1 MTREIFTL
9 ENFVLM
15 NVLIKTPMTNNIL
28 IEDQYKR
35 TSLFEKENV
44 NYLVRVLKRFN
55 TVPKVNNINII
66 TSISQP
72 DVFKIVP
79 NKSIIIGS
87 SFLNKP
93 VLALVY
99 LRYGIEWQLWYKAL
113 GSEKNDTVLCD
124 IAALEV
130 TRIFY
135 KLLPEDDKE
144 KLKSLNYFLIDLI
157 KNDEDLNT
165 ESLLKYEELQAFHGL
180 NNANKVFKE
189 SWKPIVENL
198 AKPTEYL
205 LMSGGDLRLNI
216 DEIDL
221 LNKYGC
227 RPFPR
232 PDAFTFASSTATSVS
247 NFAFDKTDKVRS
259 ILIKNSLKNGFKNA
273 TIEFSELLKNN
284 LRKIF
289 KLNDECQIIFS
300 SSGTDSSLQIAAI
313 TQIVSDKDIT
323 HVLVASDET
332 GSGVPSALKGC
343 HFENTTAL
351 NYPVKKGEKIEGFRD
366 IDLIKISLRDEKGE
380 LKSPFQ
386 IDTEV
391 FATIS
396 KTNKLGKHIVLHVM
410 DQSKLGYQSPGEEM
424 MQNLKTLD
432 NLSIQIIVDAS
443 QLRLDPKDIQNYLKK
458 GYIVTITGSKYF
470 TGPPYSGA
478 LIVPKSVSKLIDSVK
493 NTLPQGLAKYYNH
506 SDWPKSW
513 FCSNDLSDGYNY
525 GSYMRW
531 NAAIVEMDRYYKTPI
546 LYRNMG
552 IEMFCNFVE
561 DSIKDATFLEPLYG
575 DETKT
580 NTYNSKEFGIR
591 NIRTIFPFFILKN
604 NEVLSIDNVKK
615 LYILLNSDISDQFE
629 DSPLEII
636 RLAAQ
641 KCHIGQAVNV
651 KYGNDFQSAVLRIS
665 LGARVISESWVNRD
679 ISIYFRNIETQMNQ
693 VTVIIKKIELI
704 LSNPELLN

>member
-1 MTREIFTL
+1 
-9 ENFVLM
+9 
-15 NVLIKTPMTNNIL
+15 MTNNIL

-55 TVPKVNNINII
+55 TVPKINNINII
-66 TSISQP
+66 TSNSKPNI
-72 DVFKIVP
+72 FKIVP

-87 SFLNKP
+87 LFLNKP

-113 GSEKNDTVLCD
+113 GNEKHNTGLCD

-135 KLLPEDDKE
+135 KLLPKNDKE
-144 KLKSLNYFLIDLI
+144 KLKSLDYFLIDLI
-157 KNDEDLNT
+157 KNDKGLNA
-165 ESLLKYEELQAFHGL
+165 EHLLNYEELQAFHSL
-180 NNANKVFKE
+180 NNTNKIFKQ
-189 SWKPIVENL
+189 SWKSIIENL

-205 LMSGGDLRLNI
+205 LMDGGDLRLNI

-232 PDAFTFASSTATSVS
+232 PEAFTFASSTATSVS

-259 ILIKNSLKNGFKNA
+259 ILIKNSLQNGLKNA

-284 LRKIF
+284 LKKIF

-300 SSGTDSSLQIAAI
+300 PSGTDSALQIAAI
-313 TQIVSDKDIT
+313 TQIISTKDIT

-332 GSGVPSALKGC
+332 GSGVPAALKGC

-351 NYPVKKGEKIEGFRD
+351 NHPVKKGDKIDGFRD
-366 IDLIKISLRDEKGE
+366 IDLIKVPFRDENGA
-380 LKSPFQ
+380 LKSASQLDDEIFK
-386 IDTEV
+386 
-391 FATIS
+391 AIS
-396 KTNKLGKHIVLHVM
+396 KTNELGRHVVLHTM
-410 DQSKLGYQSPGEEM
+410 DQSKLGYQSPSEKM
-424 MQNLKTLD
+424 MQKLNTLK
-432 NLSIQIIVDAS
+432 NLSMQVIVDAA
-443 QLRLDPKDIQNYLKK
+443 QLRLDPTDIQNYLNK

-478 LIVPKSVSKLIDSVK
+478 LILPECVSKSILSVK
-493 NTLPQGLAKYYNH
+493 NPLPKGLTKYYNH
-506 SDWPKSW
+506 SDWPTSW

-531 NAAIVEMDRYYKTPI
+531 NAAIVEMERYFKTPI

-552 IEMFCNFVE
+552 IEMFCNFAE
-561 DSIKDATFLEPLYG
+561 DSIKDATFLEPIYEN
-575 DETKT
+575 ETKT
-580 NTYNSKEFGIR
+580 NSYNSKEFGIR
-591 NIRTIFPFFILKN
+591 NIRTIFPFFILKDK
-604 NEVLSIDNVKK
+604 EVLPIDKVKK
-615 LYILLNSDISDQFE
+615 LYTLLNSDLSDQFK

-651 KYGNDFQSAVLRIS
+651 KYGNDIESAILRIS

-679 ISIYFRNIETQMNQ
+679 ISLYFRNIEIQMNQ
-693 VTVIIKKIELI
+693 ITVIIKKIELI
-704 LSNPELLN
+704 LNNPELLN

>member
-1 MTREIFTL
+1 MTNKI
-9 ENFVLM
+9 
-15 NVLIKTPMTNNIL
+15 PMTNNIL

-55 TVPKVNNINII
+55 TVPKINNINII
-66 TSISQP
+66 TSTREP
-72 DVFKIVP
+72 NVFKIVP

-87 SFLNKP
+87 LFLKEP
-93 VLALVY
+93 ILALVY

-113 GSEKNDTVLCD
+113 SSEKNDTVLCD
-124 IAALEV
+124 LAALEV

-135 KLLPEDDKE
+135 KLLLKDDKE
-144 KLKSLNYFLIDLI
+144 KLKSLNYFLINLI

-165 ESLLKYEELQAFHGL
+165 ESLLKYEALQTFHGL
-180 NNANKVFKE
+180 NNSNKVFKE
-189 SWKPIVENL
+189 SWKPIIENL

-205 LMSGGDLRLNI
+205 FMSGGDLRLNI

-259 ILIKNSLKNGFKNA
+259 ILIKNSLKNGFKNT
-273 TIEFSELLKNN
+273 TIAFSELLKNN

-289 KLNDECQIIFS
+289 KLKDECQIIFS
-300 SSGTDSSLQIAAI
+300 PSGTDSALQIAAI
-313 TQIVSDKDIT
+313 TQIISNKDIT

-332 GSGVPSALKGC
+332 GSGVPAALKGC

-351 NYPVKKGEKIEGFRD
+351 NYPVKKGDKIEGFRD
-366 IDLIKISLRDEKGE
+366 IDLIKIPFRDENGA
-380 LKSPFQ
+380 LKSSSQ
-386 IDTEV
+386 LDKEV
-391 FATIS
+391 FNAIS
-396 KTNKLGKHIVLHVM
+396 KTNELGRHVVLHTM
-410 DQSKLGYQSPGEEM
+410 DQSKLGYQSPSEKM
-424 MQNLKTLD
+424 MQNLNTLN
-432 NLSIQIIVDAS
+432 NLSIQIIVDAA
-443 QLRLDPKDIQNYLKK
+443 QLRLDPTDIQNYLNK

-478 LIVPKSVSKLIDSVK
+478 LILPKSVSKLIHSVK
-493 NTLPQGLAKYYNH
+493 NTLPEGLTKYYHH
-506 SDWPKSW
+506 SDWPTSW

-531 NAAIVEMDRYYKTPI
+531 NAAIVEMVRYYKTPI

-552 IEMFCNFVE
+552 TEMFCNFVE

-575 DETKT
+575 NETKT
-580 NTYNSKEFGIR
+580 NSYNSAAFGI
-591 NIRTIFPFFILKN
+591 
-604 NEVLSIDNVKK
+604 
-615 LYILLNSDISDQFE
+615 
-629 DSPLEII
+629 
-636 RLAAQ
+636 
-641 KCHIGQAVNV
+641 
-651 KYGNDFQSAVLRIS
+651 
-665 LGARVISESWVNRD
+665 
-679 ISIYFRNIETQMNQ
+679 
-693 VTVIIKKIELI
+693 
-704 LSNPELLN
+704 

>member
-1 MTREIFTL
+1 
-9 ENFVLM
+9 M
-15 NVLIKTPMTNNIL
+15 NVLNIISMTNNIL
-28 IEDQYKR
+28 IENQYNR

-66 TSISQP
+66 TSTTEPTI
-72 DVFKIVP
+72 FKIIP

-87 SFLNKP
+87 AFLNQP

-113 GSEKNDTVLCD
+113 NSDKKDTVLCD

-135 KLLPEDDKE
+135 KLLPKNDKE
-144 KLKSLNYFLIDLI
+144 KLEKLDYFLINLI
-157 KNDEDLNT
+157 KNESDLST
-165 ESLLKYEELQAFHGL
+165 ECSLKHEGLQSFHGL
-180 NNANKVFKE
+180 QTLENNCKE
-189 SWKPIVENL
+189 SWKPIIENL

-205 LMSGGDLRLNI
+205 LMAGGDLRLNI
-216 DEIDL
+216 DEIEL

-232 PDAFTFASSTATSVS
+232 PDAFTFASSTASSVS

-259 ILIKNSLKNGFKNA
+259 ILINNSLKNGFKKA
-273 TIEFSELLKNN
+273 TIDFSQLLKDN

-289 KLNDECQIIFS
+289 KLNDECEIIFS
-300 SSGTDSSLQIAAI
+300 PSGTDSSLQIAAI
-313 TQIVSDKDIT
+313 TQIMSDKEIT
-323 HVLVASDET
+323 HILVASDET
-332 GSGVPSALKGC
+332 GSGVASALKGC

-351 NYPVKKGEKIEGFRD
+351 NYPVKKGDRIEGFRD
-366 IDLIKISLRDEKGE
+366 VDLIKIPFRDANGA
-380 LKSPFQ
+380 LKSSTQ
-386 IDTEV
+386 LDEEV
-391 FATIS
+391 FNAVF
-396 KTNKLGKHIVLHVM
+396 KTSELGRHVVLHTM
-410 DQSKLGYQSPGEEM
+410 DQSKLGYQSPSDEFIKKL
-424 MQNLKTLD
+424 NSLKK
-432 NLSIQIIVDAS
+432 LSMQIIVDGS
-443 QLRLDPKDIQNYLKK
+443 QLRLDPKDIQNYLSK

-470 TGPPYSGA
+470 TGPPYCGA
-478 LIVPKSVSKLIDSVK
+478 LILPKNVAKVISSAKT
-493 NTLPQGLAKYYNH
+493 TLPKGLTQYYNH
-506 SDWPKSW
+506 SDWPTSW
-513 FCSNDLSDGYNY
+513 SCSNDLSDGYNY

-561 DSIKDATFLEPLYG
+561 DSIKDAGFLVPIYG

-580 NTYNSKEFGIR
+580 NAYHSKEFGIR

-604 NEVLSIDNVKK
+604 NVALSVDNVKK
-615 LYILLNSDISDQFE
+615 LYTLLNSDLSDKFA
-629 DSPLEII
+629 DSSIEII

-641 KCHIGQAVNV
+641 KCHIGQAVEV
-651 KYGNDFQSAVLRIS
+651 KYSNDIESAVLRMS

-679 ISIYFRNIETQMNQ
+679 ISLFFRNIELQMNQ
-693 VTVIIKKIELI
+693 ITIIIKKIELI
-704 LSNPELLN
+704 INTPDLLN

>member
-1 MTREIFTL
+1 
-9 ENFVLM
+9 
-15 NVLIKTPMTNNIL
+15 MTNNIL

-55 TVPKVNNINII
+55 TVPKINNINII
-66 TSISQP
+66 TSTSVP

-87 SFLNKP
+87 LFLNEP

-113 GSEKNDTVLCD
+113 SEEKDDTVLCD
-124 IAALEV
+124 IAAFEV

-135 KLLPEDDKE
+135 KLLPKDDRE
-144 KLKSLNYFLIDLI
+144 KLKDLDYFLINLI
-157 KNDEDLNT
+157 KSDKDLDT
-165 ESLLKYEELQAFHGL
+165 ESLLKHEELQAFHGL
-180 NNANKVFKE
+180 NSTNKVFKE

-259 ILIKNSLKNGFKNA
+259 ILIKNSLKNGFKKA

-284 LRKIF
+284 LKKIF
-289 KLNDECQIIFS
+289 KLNDECEIIFS
-300 SSGTDSSLQIAAI
+300 PSGTDSSLQIAAI
-313 TQIVSDKDIT
+313 TQIISDKDIT
-323 HVLVASDET
+323 HILVASDET
-332 GSGVPSALKGC
+332 GSGVPAALKGC

-351 NYPVKKGEKIEGFRD
+351 NYPVKKGDKIEGFRD
-366 IDLIKISLRDEKGE
+366 IDLIKIPFRDENGQ
-380 LKSPFQ
+380 LKSSLQ
-386 IDTEV
+386 LDNEV
-391 FATIS
+391 FNAIS
-396 KTNKLGKHIVLHVM
+396 KTNELGRHVVLHIM
-410 DQSKLGYQSPGEEM
+410 DQSKLGYQSPSEKTIE
-424 MQNLKTLD
+424 NLNSLE
-432 NLSIQIIVDAS
+432 NLSLQIIVDGS
-443 QLRLDPKDIQNYLKK
+443 QLRLDPKDIQNYLNK

-478 LIVPKSVSKLIDSVK
+478 LILPKNVSQLIHSAKNKL
-493 NTLPQGLAKYYNH
+493 PEGLTKYYNH

-513 FCSNDLSDGYNY
+513 CCSNDLSDGYNY

-561 DSIKDATFLEPLYG
+561 DSIHEAAFLEPIYG

-580 NTYNSKEFGIR
+580 NSYNSKEFGIR
-591 NIRTIFPFFILKN
+591 NIRTIFPFFILKDN
-604 NEVLSIDNVKK
+604 KVLSVDHVKK
-615 LYILLNSDISDQFE
+615 LYVLLNSDLSNHFE

-665 LGARVISESWVNRD
+665 LGARVISESWINRD

-693 VTVIIKKIELI
+693 ITVIIKKIDLI
-704 LSNPELLN
+704 LNHPELLNE

>member
-1 MTREIFTL
+1 
-9 ENFVLM
+9 
-15 NVLIKTPMTNNIL
+15 MTNNIL
-28 IEDQYKR
+28 IENQYKR

-55 TVPKVNNINII
+55 TVPKINNINII
-66 TSISQP
+66 TSNSKP
-72 DVFKIVP
+72 NGYKIVP

-87 SFLNKP
+87 SFLEKP
-93 VLALVY
+93 VLALIY

-113 GSEKNDTVLCD
+113 GSDKNDTVLCD

-130 TRIFY
+130 TKIFY
-135 KLLPEDDKE
+135 ELLPKDDKE
-144 KLKSLNYFLIDLI
+144 KLKSLDYFLIDLI
-157 KNDEDLNT
+157 KNDEVLNT
-165 ESLLKYEELQAFHGL
+165 DSLLKYEALQDFHGL
-180 NNANKVFKE
+180 DNANIVFKE
-189 SWKPIVENL
+189 SWKPVVENL
-198 AKPTEYL
+198 AKPTEFL
-205 LMSGGDLRLNI
+205 LMAGGDLRLNI

-232 PDAFTFASSTATSVS
+232 PEAFTFASSTATSVS

-259 ILIKNSLKNGFKNA
+259 ILIGNSLKNGFEKT

-289 KLNDECQIIFS
+289 KLYEGCEIIFS
-300 SSGTDSSLQIAAI
+300 PSGTDSALQIAAI
-313 TQIVSDKDIT
+313 TQIVCDGDIT

-332 GSGVPSALKGC
+332 GSGVPAALKGC

-351 NYPVKKGEKIEGFRD
+351 NHPVKKGNKIEGFRD
-366 IDLIKISLRDEKGE
+366 VDLINIPFRDENGA
-380 LKSPFQ
+380 LKSTSQ
-386 IDTEV
+386 LDEEV
-391 FATIS
+391 FKAIS
-396 KTNKLGKHIVLHVM
+396 KTNELGRHVVLHIM
-410 DQSKLGYQSPGEEM
+410 DQSKLGYQSPSDELI
-424 MQNLKTLD
+424 QKLNSLD
-432 NLSIQIIVDAS
+432 KLSMQIIVDGS
-443 QLRLDPKDIQNYLKK
+443 QLRLDPKDVKKYLNK

-478 LIVPKSVSKLIDSVK
+478 LILPKSVSEAIIAVK
-493 NTLPQGLAKYYNH
+493 NKLPKGLTQYYNH
-506 SDWPKSW
+506 SDWPTSW
-513 FCSNDLSDGYNY
+513 SCSNTLPSGYNY

-531 NAAIVEMDRYYKTPI
+531 NAAMVEMDRYFRTPI

-561 DSIKDATFLEPLYG
+561 DSIKDATFLEPIYG

-580 NTYNSKEFGIR
+580 NSYSSEEFGIR
-591 NIRTIFPFFILKN
+591 NIRTIFPFFILK
-604 NEVLSIDNVKK
+604 DNIALPVDKVKK
-615 LYILLNSDISDQFE
+615 LYALLNSDLSDQFQ
-629 DSPLEII
+629 DSSLETT

-651 KYGNDFQSAVLRIS
+651 KYGNDVESAVLRIS

-679 ISIYFRNIETQMNQ
+679 ISLYFRNIELQMNQ
-693 VTVIIKKIELI
+693 ITVIIKKIELI
-704 LSNPELLN
+704 LNTPELLN

>member
-1 MTREIFTL
+1 
-9 ENFVLM
+9 
-15 NVLIKTPMTNNIL
+15 MTNNIL
-28 IEDQYKR
+28 IENQYKR

-55 TVPKVNNINII
+55 TVPKINNINII
-66 TSISQP
+66 TSTSEP
-72 DVFKIVP
+72 DIFKIVP
-79 NKSIIIGS
+79 NKSIIIGT

-93 VLALVY
+93 ALALVY

-113 GSEKNDTVLCD
+113 NSEKYDTALCD
-124 IAALEV
+124 WAALEV
-130 TRIFY
+130 TKIFY
-135 KLLPEDDKE
+135 KLLPKDDKE
-144 KLKSLNYFLIDLI
+144 KLENLDYFLINLI
-157 KNDEDLNT
+157 KNDTDFSDETLLNHT
-165 ESLLKYEELQAFHGL
+165 ELKALHGL
-180 NNANKVFKE
+180 NNTNKEFKKT
-189 SWKPIVENL
+189 WKTIVKNL

-205 LMSGGDLRLNI
+205 LMDGGDLRLNI

-232 PDAFTFASSTATSVS
+232 PDAFTFSSSTATSVS

-259 ILIKNSLKNGFKNA
+259 ILIRNSLKNGFKNA
-273 TIEFSELLKNN
+273 SIDFSELLKNN
-284 LRKIF
+284 LKKIF
-289 KLNDECQIIFS
+289 KLNEESEIIFS
-300 SSGTDSSLQIAAI
+300 PSGTDSSLQIAAI
-313 TQIVSDKDIT
+313 TQIFSDKEIT

-351 NYPVKKGEKIEGFRD
+351 NFPVKKGDKIEGFRD
-366 IDLIKISLRDEKGE
+366 VDLIKIPFRDENGA
-380 LKSPFQ
+380 LKSSKQ
-386 IDTEV
+386 LDEEV
-391 FATIS
+391 YDAIY
-396 KTNKLGKHIVLHVM
+396 KTNEQGRHIVLHTM
-410 DQSKLGYQSPGEEM
+410 DQSKLGYQSPSDELIKRL
-424 MQNLKTLD
+424 NTLAK
-432 NLSIQIIVDAS
+432 LSIQIVVDGS
-443 QLRLDPKDIQNYLKK
+443 QLRLDPKDIQNYLNK

-478 LIVPKSVSKLIDSVK
+478 LLLPKSVSKVLHSVK
-493 NTLPQGLAKYYNH
+493 NSLPAGLTQYYNH
-506 SDWPKSW
+506 PDWPISW

-561 DSIKDATFLEPLYG
+561 DSIKEASFLEPIYG
-575 DETKT
+575 NETKT
-580 NTYNSKEFGIR
+580 NSYTSKEFGIR

-604 NEVLSIDNVKK
+604 KEVLSVDNVKK
-615 LYILLNSDISDQFE
+615 LYTLLNSDLSDQFE

-651 KYGNDFQSAVLRIS
+651 KYGNDIESAVLRIS
-665 LGARVISESWVNRD
+665 LGARVISDSWVNRD
-679 ISIYFRNIETQMNQ
+679 ISLFFRNIEAQMSQ
-693 VTVIIKKIELI
+693 ITIIVKKIELI
-704 LSNPELLN
+704 LSNPELLD

>member
-1 MTREIFTL
+1 
-9 ENFVLM
+9 M
-15 NVLIKTPMTNNIL
+15 NVLNITSMTNNIL
-28 IEDQYKR
+28 IENQYNR

-66 TSISQP
+66 TSTTEPTI
-72 DVFKIVP
+72 FKIIP

-87 SFLNKP
+87 AFLNQP

-113 GSEKNDTVLCD
+113 NSDKKDTVLCD

-135 KLLPEDDKE
+135 KLLPKNDKE
-144 KLKSLNYFLIDLI
+144 KLEKLDYFLINLI
-157 KNDEDLNT
+157 KNESDLST
-165 ESLLKYEELQAFHGL
+165 ECSLKHEGLQSFHGL
-180 NNANKVFKE
+180 QTLENNCKE
-189 SWKPIVENL
+189 SWKPIIENL

-205 LMSGGDLRLNI
+205 LMAGGDLRLNI
-216 DEIDL
+216 DEIEL

-232 PDAFTFASSTATSVS
+232 PDAFTFASSTASSVS

-259 ILIKNSLKNGFKNA
+259 ILINNSLKNGFKKA
-273 TIEFSELLKNN
+273 TIDFSQLLKDN

-289 KLNDECQIIFS
+289 KLNDECEIIFS
-300 SSGTDSSLQIAAI
+300 PSGTDSSLQIAAI
-313 TQIVSDKDIT
+313 TQIMSDKEIT
-323 HVLVASDET
+323 HILVASDET
-332 GSGVPSALKGC
+332 GSGVASALKGC

-351 NYPVKKGEKIEGFRD
+351 NYPVKKGDRIEGFRD
-366 IDLIKISLRDEKGE
+366 VDLIKIPFRDANGA
-380 LKSPFQ
+380 LKSSTQ
-386 IDTEV
+386 LDEEV
-391 FATIS
+391 FNAVF
-396 KTNKLGKHIVLHVM
+396 KTSELGRHVVLHTM
-410 DQSKLGYQSPGEEM
+410 DQSKLGYQSPSDEFIKKL
-424 MQNLKTLD
+424 NSLKK
-432 NLSIQIIVDAS
+432 LSMQIIVDGS
-443 QLRLDPKDIQNYLKK
+443 QLRLDPKDIQNYLSK

-470 TGPPYSGA
+470 TGPPYCGA
-478 LIVPKSVSKLIDSVK
+478 LILPKNVAKVISSAKT
-493 NTLPQGLAKYYNH
+493 TLPKGLTQYYNH
-506 SDWPKSW
+506 SDWPTSW
-513 FCSNDLSDGYNY
+513 SCSNDLSDGYNY

-561 DSIKDATFLEPLYG
+561 DSIKDAGFLVPIYG

-580 NTYNSKEFGIR
+580 NAYHSKEFGIR

-604 NEVLSIDNVKK
+604 NVALSVDNVKK
-615 LYILLNSDISDQFE
+615 LYTLLNSDLSDKFA
-629 DSPLEII
+629 DSSIEII

-641 KCHIGQAVNV
+641 KCHIGQAVEV
-651 KYGNDFQSAVLRIS
+651 KYSNDIESAVLRMS

-679 ISIYFRNIETQMNQ
+679 ISLFFRNIELQMNQ
-693 VTVIIKKIELI
+693 ITIIIKKIELI
-704 LSNPELLN
+704 INTPDLLN

>member
-1 MTREIFTL
+1 
-9 ENFVLM
+9 
-15 NVLIKTPMTNNIL
+15 MTNNIL

-55 TVPKVNNINII
+55 TVPKINNINII
-66 TSISQP
+66 TSTSQP
-72 DVFKIVP
+72 NIFKIVP
-79 NKSIIIGS
+79 NESIIIGS
-87 SFLNKP
+87 LFLKKP

-113 GSEKNDTVLCD
+113 GEEKQDTVLCD
-124 IAALEV
+124 VAALEV
-130 TRIFY
+130 TKIFY
-135 KLLPEDDKE
+135 KLLPKDDKE
-144 KLKSLNYFLIDLI
+144 KLENLNYFLIDLI
-157 KNDEDLNT
+157 KEEEGLNT
-165 ESLLKYEELQAFHGL
+165 ESLLKYEALQAFHGL
-180 NNANKVFKE
+180 NNANNLFNE

-205 LMSGGDLRLNI
+205 LMDGGDLRLNI
-216 DEIDL
+216 DEINL

-259 ILIKNSLKNGFKNA
+259 ILIRNSLKNGFKNA

-289 KLNDECQIIFS
+289 KLNDECEIIFS
-300 SSGTDSSLQIAAI
+300 PSGTDSALQIAAI
-313 TQIVSDKDIT
+313 TQIISEKDIT

-332 GSGVPSALKGC
+332 GSGVPAALKGC
-343 HFENTTAL
+343 HFENNTAL
-351 NYPVKKGEKIEGFRD
+351 NFPVTKGDKIEGFRA
-366 IDLIKISLRDEKGE
+366 IDLIKIPFRDENGA
-380 LKSPFQ
+380 LKSSSQ
-386 IDTEV
+386 LDKEV
-391 FATIS
+391 FEAIS
-396 KTNKLGKHIVLHVM
+396 KTNELGRHVVLHTM
-410 DQSKLGYQSPGEEM
+410 DQSKLGYQSPSEELL
-424 MQNLKTLD
+424 QSLNTLG
-432 NLSIQIIVDAS
+432 NLSMQVIVDAA
-443 QLRLDPKDIQNYLKK
+443 QLRLDPTDIQNYLNK

-478 LIVPKSVSKLIDSVK
+478 LILPEKVSKLIHSVK
-493 NTLPQGLAKYYNH
+493 NTLPSGLNNYYNH
-506 SDWPKSW
+506 SDWPTSW
-513 FCSNDLSDGYNY
+513 PCSKDLSVGYNY

-531 NAAIVEMDRYYKTPI
+531 NAAMVEMDRYYKTPI

-561 DSIKDATFLEPLYG
+561 DSINEAAFLEPIYG
-575 DETKT
+575 EETKT
-580 NTYNSKEFGIR
+580 NSYNSKEFGIR

-615 LYILLNSDISDQFE
+615 LYTLLNSDLSDQFQ
-629 DSPLEII
+629 DASLEII

-651 KYGNDFQSAVLRIS
+651 KYGNDIESAILRIS

-679 ISIYFRNIETQMNQ
+679 ISLFFRNIESQMSQ
-693 VTVIIKKIELI
+693 ITVIIKKIELI
-704 LSNPELLN
+704 LSHPDLLK

>member
-1 MTREIFTL
+1 
-9 ENFVLM
+9 
-15 NVLIKTPMTNNIL
+15 MTNNIL
-28 IEDQYKR
+28 IEDQYR
-35 TSLFEKENV
+35 RSSLFEKENV

-55 TVPKVNNINII
+55 TVPKIYNINII
-66 TSISQP
+66 TSISEP
-72 DVFKIVP
+72 TVFKIVP
-79 NKSIIIGS
+79 NKSIIIGA
-87 SFLNKP
+87 SFLNQP

-113 GSEKNDTVLCD
+113 SGEIQDTVLCD

-135 KLLPEDDKE
+135 KLLPKDDKE
-144 KLKSLNYFLIDLI
+144 KLKPLDYFLLNLI
-157 KNDEDLNT
+157 KSDAEINT
-165 ESLLKYEELQAFHGL
+165 ESLLEYEALQQFHGL
-180 NNANKVFKE
+180 NNKNNVFKE
-189 SWKPIVENL
+189 SWKPIVDNL

-205 LMSGGDLRLNI
+205 LMAGGDLRLNI

-232 PDAFTFASSTATSVS
+232 PEAFTFASSTATSVS

-259 ILIKNSLKNGFKNA
+259 ILIRNSLKNGFKNT

-284 LRKIF
+284 LKKIF
-289 KLNDECQIIFS
+289 GLDDACEIIFS
-300 SSGTDSSLQIAAI
+300 PSGTDSSLQIAAI
-313 TQIVSDKDIT
+313 TQIISDKDIT

-332 GSGVPSALKGC
+332 GSGVPAALKGC

-351 NYPVKKGEKIEGFRD
+351 NYPVKKGDKIEGFRD
-366 IDLIKISLRDEKGE
+366 IDLIKIPFRDENGD
-380 LKSPFQ
+380 LKSAVQ
-386 IDTEV
+386 LDEEV
-391 FATIS
+391 FAAIS
-396 KTNKLGKHIVLHVM
+396 KTNELGRHVVLHAM
-410 DQSKLGYQSPGEEM
+410 DQSKLGYQSPSEKM
-424 MQNLKTLD
+424 IQKLDTLN
-432 NLSIQIIVDAS
+432 NLSMQIIVDGS
-443 QLRLDPKDIQNYLKK
+443 QLRLDPKDIQNYLNKD
-458 GYIVTITGSKYF
+458 YIVTITGSKYF

-478 LIVPKSVSKLIDSVK
+478 LIVPESVSKSIDAVK
-493 NTLPQGLAKYYNH
+493 KKLPEGLTQYYNH
-506 SDWPKSW
+506 TDWPTSW
-513 FCSNDLSDGYNY
+513 VCSNDLSDGFNY

-531 NAAIVEMDRYYKTPI
+531 NAAIVEMDRYYKTPV

-575 DETKT
+575 DEVNT

-591 NIRTIFPFFILKN
+591 SMRTIFPFFILKN
-604 NEVLSIDNVKK
+604 KEVLSVDHVKK
-615 LYILLNSDISDQFE
+615 LYILLNSDLSDKFE
-629 DSPLEII
+629 DASLEII

-641 KCHIGQAVNV
+641 KCHTGQAVNV
-651 KYGNDFQSAVLRIS
+651 KYGNEIESAILRIS

-679 ISIYFRNIETQMNQ
+679 ISIYFRNIEAQMNQ